1 MSQQLCALTLMALIL
16 GYGTFAAPQMVMRP
30 VNQAKEIGYQGKSG
44 LPRPKIRRKTTFTS
58 TKTQAH
64 TSPGEPHGL
73 ERMWTKSWA
82 QSASWTG
89 LGASKVAILWIY
101 KLFFSREKHGKRVEI
116 NEVSEVSR
124 LAKSKLDAQGTKG
137 SRSVKKTTQKRLAIA
152 SGSHLSGKTKAFNAE
167 NLAKSDEIELSTTSL
182 EGQGPN
188 QGQGR
193 QVQRNLD
200 RLDTSCRQ
208 DSRLS
213 GLRIDRNHSEEVH
226 PKEVNSASVETTRAT
241 RTTDKAVST
250 NRLQESEV
258 ETSLAKIIAAVMSED
273 DSFGSKL
280 EGLDAEKGHFAAQK
294 VSSRSSRMIGI
305 LETAQEIELAEAGIA
320 SKETA
325 QVKMNNQLAQGSE
338 LGDSMEGSLQHARMS
353 RDGNS
358 MYTSGMDGTSSYELG
373 HALMVETR
381 GMEAAA
387 AEGSAPEEVYQHE
400 EASEVQSAVEASTSC
415 TSS

>member
-44 LPRPKIRRKTTFTS
+44 LPRPKIRRNTTFTS

-89 LGASKVAILWIY
+89 LGTSIVAILWIY

-241 RTTDKAVST
+241 RTTDKA
-250 NRLQESEV
+250 NR
-258 ETSLAKIIAAVMSED
+258 T
-273 DSFGSKL
+273 
-280 EGLDAEKGHFAAQK
+280 K
-294 VSSRSSRMIGI
+294 V
-305 LETAQEIELAEAGIA
+305 
-320 SKETA
+320 
-325 QVKMNNQLAQGSE
+325 N
-338 LGDSMEGSLQHARMS
+338 
-353 RDGNS
+353 
-358 MYTSGMDGTSSYELG
+358 
-373 HALMVETR
+373 
-381 GMEAAA
+381 
-387 AEGSAPEEVYQHE
+387 
-400 EASEVQSAVEASTSC
+400 
-415 TSS
+415 

>member
-1 MSQQLCALTLMALIL
+1 MSLIKSHSRSNMSQQLCALALMALIL

-44 LPRPKIRRKTTFTS
+44 LPRPKIRRNTTFTS

-64 TSPGEPHGL
+64 TSPGAPHGL

-89 LGASKVAILWIY
+89 LGTSIVAILWIY

-124 LAKSKLDAQGTKG
+124 LARSKLDAQGTKG

-182 EGQGPN
+182 EGQEPN

-200 RLDTSCRQ
+200 QLDTSCRQ

-280 EGLDAEKGHFAAQK
+280 EGLDAEEGHFAAQK
-294 VSSRSSRMIGI
+294 VSSRSSRINCRPSYMTVDTMCCHG
-305 LETAQEIELAEAGIA
+305 
-320 SKETA
+320 
-325 QVKMNNQLAQGSE
+325 
-338 LGDSMEGSLQHARMS
+338 EGMLSC
-353 RDGNS
+353 
-358 MYTSGMDGTSSYELG
+358 
-373 HALMVETR
+373 
-381 GMEAAA
+381 
-387 AEGSAPEEVYQHE
+387 
-400 EASEVQSAVEASTSC
+400 AVS
-415 TSS
+415 